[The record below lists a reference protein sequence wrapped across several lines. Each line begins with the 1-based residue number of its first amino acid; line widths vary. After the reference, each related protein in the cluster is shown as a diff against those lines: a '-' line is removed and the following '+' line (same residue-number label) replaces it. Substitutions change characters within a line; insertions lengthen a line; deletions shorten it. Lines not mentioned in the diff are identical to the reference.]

1 MARIMPE
8 QKGNAEEK
16 TEDWIKIELFAPAEM
31 IDALSNFMTEIG
43 SQGAYQESLESQS
56 PNGFPDPSTGETLKA
71 FLPVD
76 VHLEWRIASL
86 QTYLD
91 SLGEIFPEMERPTFR
106 TETIRDPDW
115 GMAWKKYFNPL
126 RVSRNIVIKPTWE
139 RFTPT
144 GRDIVIEIDPGMAF
158 GTGQHPSTRM
168 CLEAIEEILLND
180 RSIEKWHVLDVGT
193 GTGILGIACAK
204 LDAKRVLCVDIDKKA
219 VDIAHENILINQ
231 VEDRVEILDRDVAT
245 LAEPFHMIV
254 ANLTAKILIRLRHHL
269 FRLLGD
275 GGYLVISGIV
285 EQNKPDIETHF
296 LSDEFSLRRLITEKE
311 WSCYVLK
318 NEGRRL

>member
-1 MARIMPE
+1 MTRIMPE
-8 QKGNAEEK
+8 QKGNAGEK
-16 TEDWIKIELFAPAEM
+16 REDWLKIELFAPAEM

-43 SQGAYQESLESQS
+43 SQGAYQESLEFQS
-56 PNGFPDPSTGETLKA
+56 PNGFPEPSTWETLKA

-76 VHLEWRIASL
+76 VRLERRIASL

-91 SLGEIFPEMERPTFR
+91 SLAVFPNWRGRPFGRIIRSRLERGVEEILQAAAGKPEYRHQT
-106 TETIRDPDW
+106 DL
-115 GMAWKKYFNPL
+115 G
-126 RVSRNIVIKPTWE
+126 

-144 GRDIVIEIDPGMAF
+144 GKDIVIEIDPGMAF

-168 CLEAIEEILLND
+168 CLERRRILLRTGASEVAPGRRD
-180 RSIEKWHVLDVGT
+180 RNR
-193 GTGILGIACAK
+193 ILGIACAK
-204 LDAKRVLCVDIDKKA
+204 LDAERVLCVDIDKKA
-219 VDIAHENILINQ
+219 VEIARENVLINQ

-245 LAEPFHMIV
+245 LTEPFHMIV
-254 ANLTAKILIRLRHHL
+254 ANLTAKILIRLRRHL

-285 EQNKPDIETHF
+285 KQNKPDIEAHF
-296 LSDEFSLRRLITEKE
+296 LNDEFSLHRLITEKE